1 MMKESYKI
9 IRRPLVS
16 EKGMTGI
23 TLRNQYPFEVHMG
36 ANKAEI
42 KKAIE
47 EIFSVHVRK
56 VHTMIRRGK
65 PRRVRF
71 RRGTTR
77 EWKRAIVTIAPGE
90 TIEFI

>member
-16 EKGMTGI
+16 EKGMMGI
-23 TLRNQYPFEVHMG
+23 TLRNQYPFEVHG
-36 ANKAEI
+36 DANKAEI
-42 KKAIE
+42 KKAVE
-47 EIFSVHVRK
+47 ELFSVHVRK
-56 VHTMIRRGK
+56 VRTMIRRGK

-71 RRGTTR
+71 RRGITR